1 MKKILFL
8 IVAIL
13 ICGNI
18 SAQKSKKEDRDIS
31 SEFEEMKKNFSES
44 ENEWVF
50 SKVILIDKASKDD
63 IYNKALEALS
73 KMYQNSKD
81 VIHDKDK
88 EAGVIIGKGF
98 TDSNFRTINWA
109 SLCRNRCWH
118 LIKIETKDER
128 YKITITVN
136 SVWNE
141 TGSDLRHPFNGTE
154 YKLSNFYPY
163 WKDCKPKH
171 RTTSF
176 DNLRFVYDSSLE
188 IINNIEAEINKN
200 IVQDNDW

>member
-8 IVAIL
+8 IATIF
-13 ICGNI
+13 IFGNI
-18 SAQKSKKEDRDIS
+18 SAQKSKKGDRDIN
-31 SEFEEMKKNFSES
+31 SEFEEMKKNFTESES
-44 ENEWVF
+44 EWIF
-50 SKVILIDKASKDD
+50 SKVISVDGVSKDE
-63 IYNKALEALS
+63 IYNKAIEALS
-73 KMYQNSKD
+73 KMYQDSKD
-81 VIHDKDK
+81 AIQDKDK

-98 TDSNFRTINWA
+98 TDSSIRTINWA

-128 YKITITVN
+128 YKITITIN

-141 TGSDLRHPFNGTE
+141 TRADLRHPFDGTE

-171 RTTSF
+171 RITSF
-176 DNLRFVYDSSLE
+176 DNLRFVYDSSLN
-188 IINNIEAEINKN
+188 IINSLEAEINKN
-200 IVQDNDW
+200 KTHSDDW